1 MWKRSKTEG
10 EKLSEEE
17 IKPSEIE
24 DIEGKLEEIETLVL
38 RLEKE
43 KNKTEEK
50 KRKHLEEAEKKKK
63 KIKLDC
69 MEIKKTVEEKWAI
82 VRWTL
87 ELRDIKQIKW
97 DSDKELRQKE
107 KEGTVRTPIS
117 EEFISATEP
126 VRGKKGG

>member
-50 KRKHLEEAEKKKK
+50 TRKHLENKKKF
-63 KIKLDC
+63 KLDC
-69 MEIKKTVEEKWAI
+69 MEIKKKVEEKWAI

-87 ELRDIKQIKW
+87 ELRLYPKSSPLTRKY
-97 DSDKELRQKE
+97 QKVT
-107 KEGTVRTPIS
+107 KI
-117 EEFISATEP
+117 
-126 VRGKKGG
+126 

>member
-63 KIKLDC
+63 KKLNW
-69 MEIKKTVEEKWAI
+69 IAW
-82 VRWTL
+82 R
-87 ELRDIKQIKW
+87 
-97 DSDKELRQKE
+97 
-107 KEGTVRTPIS
+107 
-117 EEFISATEP
+117 
-126 VRGKKGG
+126 